1 METKEILESIRKANE
16 NARINVVISL
26 KTEIF
31 NLDEYIK
38 SLLIKMDNLETRKK
52 SLKLYRKERA
62 KIIKNT
68 SKQTKDTIKSL
79 LTKKDKDELEKS
91 WFQLEQHVLY

>member
-1 METKEILESIRKANE
+1 MGTKEILESIMKANE
-16 NARINVVISL
+16 NARVNVVNSL

-38 SLLIKMDNLETRKK
+38 NLLIKMDNLEARKK
-52 SLKLYRKERA
+52 SLKLYRKQRE
-62 KIIKNT
+62 KFIKNT
-68 SKQTKDTIKSL
+68 SKQTKDFIKGL
-79 LTKKDKDELEKS
+79 LTKKDKDELKKS